1 MPIHLAQVE
10 IGGRID
16 VDWKTLAKNKAEW
29 PKLKYDDPRLDAF
42 AEEVE
47 RRYELPKGI
56 VLAIKNAGERTNPG
70 LVSPKGAQGI
80 MQFMPATMKLQ
91 SGKFKHDPNNP
102 FASIDAAGKYLQH
115 TLKYQYKGDALA
127 AVADYNGGPAQAKA
141 LREQGKPTAKETQEY
156 IDRIK
161 DFMRTK
167 HFRGGQ

>member
-1 MPIHLAQVE
+1 M
-10 IGGRID
+10 
-16 VDWKTLAKNKAEW
+16 DWKALVKNKEEW
-29 PKLKYDDPRLDAF
+29 PKLKYNDPRLDAF

-47 RRYELPKGI
+47 KRYNLPKGI

-91 SGKFKHDPNNP
+91 GGKFKHDPSNP

-156 IDRIK
+156 IERVKSYLTDKYTKGIK
-161 DFMRTK
+161 
-167 HFRGGQ
+167 